1 MIHLLSANLHFHQLQ
16 YDFSQI
22 LDSNLN
28 VNHRLILIPD
38 QLVVDLLANL
48 ELMAILSIN
57 LEISHYH

>member
-1 MIHLLSANLHFHQLQ
+1 MIHLLSSYLHFHQLQ

-22 LDSNLN
+22 LGYNLN
-28 VNHRLILIPD
+28 VTPCLILIPD
-38 QLVVDLLANL
+38 QLVVDLQANL